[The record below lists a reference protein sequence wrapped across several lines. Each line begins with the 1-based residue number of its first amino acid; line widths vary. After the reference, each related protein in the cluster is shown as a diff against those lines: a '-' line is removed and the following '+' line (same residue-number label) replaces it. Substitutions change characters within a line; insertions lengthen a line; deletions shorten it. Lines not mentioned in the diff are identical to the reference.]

1 MAQIEEI
8 IKAVDN
14 KLLEMGKDYLMLQQA
29 SKLLL
34 ALGIIENSK
43 ELKQL
48 LENGE
53 IPHAYKT
60 DTSPKQW
67 ILPLSENG
75 KHRKV
80 QLDKKKSKKNSKPTK
95 KKDKDQNCKS
105 EVFHCTICGYA
116 AMIPE
121 QLRSDQYLVC
131 PICKTSHIN
140 PLWTPNE
147 PTNDQRGQKIY
158 KKILFFSIAVLSI
171 VLASLTDNSSDI
183 GSSVQNSKLDA
194 SVYQVKH
201 FLNDNLKDPS
211 SYDPLEW
218 SAVQTT
224 PDGQYYVRHKYR
236 ARNGFGGMNIEN
248 KIFYLDKNGNVIG
261 YKDF

>member
-1 MAQIEEI
+1 MAKIEEI
-8 IKAVDN
+8 INAVDN
-14 KLLEMGKDYLMLQQA
+14 KLLEMGKDHLILQQA

-34 ALGIIENSK
+34 ALGIIESSK

-60 DTSPKQW
+60 NTSPKQW
-67 ILPLSENG
+67 ILPLSEEG
-75 KHRKV
+75 KNRKNK
-80 QLDKKKSKKNSKPTK
+80 LNKKSSKRPSRKTKNKNQDS
-95 KKDKDQNCKS
+95 DDG
-105 EVFHCTICGYA
+105 VFHCTICGYT

-121 QLRSDQYLVC
+121 QFRSDQYLTC
-131 PICKTSHIN
+131 PICKTNHSN
-140 PLWTPNE
+140 PLWVPSE
-147 PTNDQRGQKIY
+147 PINDQQGKKIY
-158 KKILFFSIAVLSI
+158 KRVLIFSITIISV
-171 VLASLTDNSSDI
+171 VLAFFNDGSLNT
-183 GSSVQNSKLDA
+183 GSVQNSKLDA

-201 FLNDNLKDPS
+201 FLDENLKDPD
-211 SYDPLEW
+211 SYEPLEW

-224 PDGQYYVRHKYR
+224 SDGYYVRHKYR

-248 KIFYLDKNGNVIG
+248 KIFYLDKNGNVTG